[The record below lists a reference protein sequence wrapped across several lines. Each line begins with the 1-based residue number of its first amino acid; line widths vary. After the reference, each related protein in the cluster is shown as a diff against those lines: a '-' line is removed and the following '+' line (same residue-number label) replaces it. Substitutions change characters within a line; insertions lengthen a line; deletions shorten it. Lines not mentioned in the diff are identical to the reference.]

1 MIVELKKGYTIES
14 RYDKFSDS
22 YITRLLDNES
32 KQVGDALS
40 SKDIVGKNQDI
51 KSVRDYFTNY
61 INNKRVEEEIPDEI
75 DYIEPEEEF
84 EEEEDIFEE
93 SLNLEDFDNVIKQ
106 KARKTKKATRKAKLP
121 ALSKMSPI
129 MPDYAKG
136 IDAFNSMQ
144 ADGNSSMGST
154 TGSISLGEEFKD
166 RNSLIKELQDM
177 GFNYKFDKYSDKQLY
192 RIYQERTKAAK
203 KKEAEKREQ
212 QKASDLADHKRENS
226 KDSYFRDGIE
236 FESEDAAREYFGESM
251 ENNELKRLE
260 KTLEEIAP
268 KIFGSMCNI
277 EFTEFDDTIIF
288 TVYCRAADILFGQKY
303 EASTYTR
310 RLSQKLREKLLG
322 WSVTFEGFSGSNK
335 YLHNNAFDFRIRK
348 QKSKKSPQ
356 NNSIE
361 VNESM
366 ENKFYLNDLHEAWD
380 IADLEDE
387 ISLPTTRSNLNESM
401 NSHEKTMKTF
411 IQRLMRTKYKDFDF
425 ASHLIDDYDIIIKP
439 DVNNSLNLDNKEI
452 ILNRE
457 LSPEDAVFTI
467 IKLFREKNVIDQSGK
482 FTESHNF
489 RNITEGLKFF
499 ENKYFDEECAD
510 IQLESLFESMR
521 DKLSSDDIKKLGAF
535 MNHAQDADEVVTYMK
550 GLLSE
555 DLNNKVHITYRKSGY
570 GGFTKDG
577 ENIDIQNYAS
587 KFDEVIGN
595 ISGIYVA
602 ILLSS
607 TISRSNYDK
616 IIFSNN
622 LDQVKKAAT
631 DWLYNSSLSKDK
643 YLEIHRYAMIL
654 DLSKNIEIAHGDTW
668 ANTEKISKGWDKFSL
683 NEDFD
688 LDEFKD
694 NLEREKDYYGKKAQG
709 LKMLAF
715 PLKRKIEKICN
726 DFWAYEY
733 ATAVDDLNDEISLA
747 YEVEGDWKHD
757 HLRFQNA
764 VLNMLYEEGYEDVNH
779 YEDVID
785 DDGSDTYRAIHTF
798 EIDASKQN
806 QLSESLNEPFLHT
819 TAPGEIDMAIEYFL
833 EECKYSGY
841 KAEITEVAEEDG
853 YFMIS
858 GYIDEDVRSE
868 TSPSEILDILLDQL
882 DIFDISVDVN
892 TDWQINRL
900 YKRMLFDL
908 TTKYHLENVNESLK
922 EDWSWPPEENGY
934 VNDAHERIAF
944 ILDELAK
951 IGFKHDEKY
960 PIRDGLFG
968 RKHIQIINP
977 DLITSEETFEEDVK
991 PLVDVLNNIGE
1002 IFGDTARMTY
1012 NIGANDNLQVT
1023 AGIDVGV
1030 K

>member
-93 SLNLEDFDNVIKQ
+93 SLNLEDFDSIIKQ

-177 GFNYKFDKYSDKQLY
+177 GFNYKFDKYSDKQLF
-192 RIYQERTKAAK
+192 RIYQERLVKLKKLKAQK
-203 KKEAEKREQ
+203 EKEQKEADLRD
-212 QKASDLADHKRENS
+212 QKIENS

-236 FESEDAAREYFGESM
+236 FESEEAAKDYFGESM
-251 ENNELKRLE
+251 
-260 KTLEEIAP
+260 
-268 KIFGSMCNI
+268 
-277 EFTEFDDTIIF
+277 D
-288 TVYCRAADILFGQKY
+288 
-303 EASTYTR
+303 
-310 RLSQKLREKLLG
+310 
-322 WSVTFEGFSGSNK
+322 
-335 YLHNNAFDFRIRK
+335 
-348 QKSKKSPQ
+348 
-356 NNSIE
+356 
-361 VNESM
+361 
-366 ENKFYLNDLHEAWD
+366 NKFYLNDMHKAWD
-380 IADLEDE
+380 IIDPEDE
-387 ISLPTTRSNLNESM
+387 VSIPTTRSSLNESKQ
-401 NSHEKTMKTF
+401 NSRNRILNEAYVSSSEQKVYQVEF
-411 IQRLMRTKYKDFDF
+411 IYTYETDDECANYYDYVNVKASSEDEAINKAKDYVTSTDYENAHVERYNPRGFRISNSNYKNVDM
-425 ASHLIDDYDIIIKP
+425 
-439 DVNNSLNLDNKEI
+439 VESLNEES
-452 ILNRE
+452 LN
-457 LSPEDAVFTI
+457 T
-467 IKLFREKNVIDQSGK
+467 KKEKNI
-482 FTESHNF
+482 HNF
-489 RNITEGLKFF
+489 RSLNEGLHYFNKKAF
-499 ENKYFDEECAD
+499 EDNCQDLGLD
-510 IQLESLFESMR
+510 LMLESVR
-521 DKLSSDDIKKLGAF
+521 DKLTKDDIKKLGAL
-535 MNHAQDADEVVTYMK
+535 MNKTDDPDDVVTYVK

-555 DLNNKVHITYRKSGY
+555 DLDNTVHITYRKSGY
-570 GGFTKDG
+570 GGFTAGG
-577 ENIDIQNYAS
+577 EEVNIRNYAS
-587 KFDEVIGN
+587 KFDEVVGD
-595 ISGIYVA
+595 ISGIYIA
-602 ILLSS
+602 ILL
-607 TISRSNYDK
+607 RSNIGHSYYDK

-622 LDQVKKAAT
+622 LDECKRAAN
-631 DWLYNSSLSKDK
+631 DWLYSPDK
-643 YLEIHRYAMIL
+643 GSVTYNDEHYYAMIV
-654 DLSKNIEIAHGDTW
+654 DLSKNEEIAHGDTW
-668 ANTEKISKGWDKFSL
+668 YTGGRISKGWREFPLK
-683 NEDFD
+683 EDFD
-688 LDEFKD
+688 LDQFKD
-694 NLEREKDYYGKKAQG
+694 NLEREKDYYGEKAQG

-726 DFWAYEY
+726 DFWADEY
-733 ATAVDDLNDEISLA
+733 ATAVDDLNDEISFA

-785 DDGSDTYRAIHTF
+785 DDGSDTYKAIHTF
-798 EIDASKQN
+798 EINASRQN
-806 QLSESLNEPFLHT
+806 QLSESLDEPFLHT

-853 YFMIS
+853 YFIIS

-882 DIFDISVDVN
+882 DMFDISVDVYTN
-892 TDWQINRL
+892 WQINRL
-900 YKRMLFDL
+900 YRRMIFDI

-922 EDWSWPPEENGY
+922 EDWSWPEENGY
-934 VNDAHERIAF
+934 INDAHERITF

-977 DLITSEETFEEDVK
+977 DLITSEETFEEDIK
-991 PLVDVLNNIGE
+991 PLVDVLNSIEETFGE
-1002 IFGDTARMTY
+1002 TARMTY
-1012 NIGANDNLQVT
+1012 NIGANDDLQVT